1 MLAGSRQSPG
11 NPPAITQKTAFE
23 KLRDIGYNPRDL
35 IRGKHPMEL
44 TVKQK
49 LFLKSRAHQ
58 MKPVVM
64 AGQKGIT
71 ESLIK
76 ETLAALEAH
85 ELIKIKIAGEREARE
100 AAAQEISEKTGAA
113 LVQIVGGNATLF
125 KKRKDKSQFQLPRE

>member
-1 MLAGSRQSPG
+1 
-11 NPPAITQKTAFE
+11 
-23 KLRDIGYNPRDL
+23 
-35 IRGKHPMEL
+35 MEL

-58 MKPVVM
+58 LKPVVM

-125 KKRKDKSQFQLPRE
+125 KKRKEKSQFQLPRE